1 MIPHD
6 DQPRACGSAAQPREV
21 LRGSRSNIPSRV
33 LVVVLAAAAM
43 TAAVIGDRFRMNCA
57 KVAPSIQFLQTET
70 STFGTNDGVISS
82 ASRLAP
88 RRGQSPVASALAPRR
103 GPGRLDAS
111 SAGSFT
117 ASYFST
123 CSSSIYVSSLILSL
137 IHI

>member
-6 DQPRACGSAAQPREV
+6 DQPHACGYAAQLREV

-43 TAAVIGDRFRMNCA
+43 TAAAIDDRFRMNCA
-57 KVAPSIQFLQTET
+57 KVAPSIQFLQTEPAI
-70 STFGTNDGVISS
+70 FGTNDGVISS

-88 RRGQSPVASALAPRR
+88 RRRQSSVASALAPRR

-111 SAGSFT
+111 AAESFT
-117 ASYFST
+117 AP
-123 CSSSIYVSSLILSL
+123 SSSTISSSVAAPDFITRG
-137 IHI
+137 